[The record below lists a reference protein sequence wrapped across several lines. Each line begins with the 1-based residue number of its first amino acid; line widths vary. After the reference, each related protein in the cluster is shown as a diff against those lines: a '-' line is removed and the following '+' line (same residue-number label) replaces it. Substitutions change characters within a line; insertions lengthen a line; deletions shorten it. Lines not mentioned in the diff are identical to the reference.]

1 MLVMSVD
8 VGVDNGSEAGG
19 ASGSCSTMISA
30 VASIM
35 HQADLPVTPRP
46 TPDVDPAVPPEG
58 KEAAFASDQDGDDFK
73 IYAANVF
80 TGEAHRVADNAMDD
94 RNLAWPTYGKKITHE
109 AE

>member
-1 MLVMSVD
+1 
-8 VGVDNGSEAGG
+8 VDNGSEAGG
-19 ASGSCSTMISA
+19 ASGSCSTVISA

-46 TPDVDPAVPPEG
+46 TPDMDPAVPPDG
-58 KEAAFASDQDGDDFK
+58 TEAAFASDQEGDDFK

-80 TGEAHRVADNAMDD
+80 TGDVQRVTDNAMDD
-94 RNLAWPTYGKKITHE
+94 RNPAWPTYSKIITNE